1 MIRLESGSSE
11 AAKTNC
17 RLTCK
22 GAKRRWKTKEEKTVW
37 SWYEQSSHHYYHYS
51 LPLCL
56 LERSLSSWKQKKS
69 RVISCLCQVW
79 SNLITL
85 TQTHEHVCAQ
95 THAHTHTCTH
105 MHAHN
110 TLWGC
115 MCTDT
120 HRAHILYYVLARAHK
135 TPTQDTMH
143 TFSHKQSRTCMHAR
157 IHMQTHTHTH
167 THTHTPHT
175 HSVTCTHYTH
185 TLVNIRQR
193 WTTVKFSERECVW
206 GGGGGGGGCGS
217 VEEGGGGNR
226 NFPGEKIKDSK
237 RVVIPCWVW
246 TSCVLVSCV
255 GH

>member
-95 THAHTHTCTH
+95 THAHTHTHAHICMHIILCEGACAQTHTEHTYFIMCSHVHTKHPHRTPCTPSVTNTVTD
-105 MHAHN
+105 MHACPH
-110 TLWGC
+110 
-115 MCTDT
+115 T
-120 HRAHILYYVLARAHK
+120 HAN
-135 TPTQDTMH
+135 
-143 TFSHKQSRTCMHAR
+143 
-157 IHMQTHTHTH
+157 THTHTH
-167 THTHTPHT
+167 THHTHTQSRALT
-175 HSVTCTHYTH
+175 TH
-185 TLVNIRQR
+185 TR
-193 WTTVKFSERECVW
+193 
-206 GGGGGGGGCGS
+206 
-217 VEEGGGGNR
+217 
-226 NFPGEKIKDSK
+226 
-237 RVVIPCWVW
+237 
-246 TSCVLVSCV
+246 
-255 GH
+255 